1 MIEKVLEIINQEM
14 IGLGIDYHFMT
25 NDKEKVTYPYVTG
38 EYYEAGYSSENAK
51 TTGQLL
57 LEGWQRGLYSDLI
70 SVANSI
76 KNHFDE
82 LQIVTDDVA
91 IAFDFN
97 TFNPL
102 RTDDPELKKFEIYID
117 IVYWK
122 GK

>member
-1 MIEKVLEIINQEM
+1 MME
-14 IGLGIDYHFMT
+14 LGIDYHFMT

-38 EYYEAGYSSENAK
+38 EYYESGYSNENAM

-57 LEGWQRGLYSDLI
+57 LEGWMRGNFSELHG
-70 SVANSI
+70 VATKI
-76 KNHFDE
+76 KSHFDM
-82 LQIVTDDVA
+82 LQVVTNEVA
-91 IAFDFN
+91 VAFEFN
-97 TFNPL
+97 SFNPL